1 LTNIKST
8 DTAMP
13 CPYLMESTHK
23 FNMESTHKF
32 NMESTHKFNMDLN
45 QSISRYDMRGS
56 KASRTPSPKK
66 L

>member
-1 LTNIKST
+1 
-8 DTAMP
+8 MP